1 MRRFRLAGAVAA
13 VAAAVLAAGCSQVSV
28 EQLPLPGGAALGSHP
43 YTVHVQLQNALNLVP
58 QAAVRV
64 NDVPVG
70 RVKKISLP
78 DNAWY
83 ADATV
88 LINGDVKLPANATA
102 NLEQSSL
109 LGEKYIKIAAPTAG
123 ASNIPLANGATI
135 PLARTTR
142 NADTE
147 EVFGAL
153 SMLLSG
159 GGLPQIRTITRELNR
174 TLNGREP
181 QVRDSLEQLSKLT
194 GTLNTNRQAIVD
206 ALDGLNRL
214 SSTVAARR
222 GQVDTV
228 LTDLSPGLKVL
239 SDQRGQLVQM
249 LQKLDDLS
257 KVAVGVLNNSRD
269 NTVADLNSLS
279 VVLRKL
285 SDSGRDLPKSL
296 QILFTYPF
304 TDEAMK
310 AVKGDY
316 LNGYL
321 TVIAAPGND
330 CVIPPVKETDQKKNA
345 PQLRALAQTPPAGPL
360 PTPCPANGS
369 GTPSTSPSPTPSN
382 TPQQVVPTNP
392 AGGTGS
398 GSGGGTDPN
407 RPALPLPTLG
417 GN

>member
-1 MRRFRLAGAVAA
+1 M
-13 VAAAVLAAGCSQVSV
+13 VLAAGCSQVSV
-28 EQLPLPGGAALGSHP
+28 EQLPLPGGASLGSHP
-43 YTVHVQLQNALNLVP
+43 YTVHVQLENALNLVP

-83 ADATV
+83 ADATL

-109 LGEKYIKIAAPTAG
+109 LGEKYIKLAAPAEN
-123 ASNIPLANGATI
+123 ASPQRLANGATI
-135 PLARTTR
+135 PLERTKR

-181 QVRDSLEQLSKLT
+181 QIRDSLEQLGKLT

-228 LTDLSPGLKVL
+228 LTDLSPGLQVL
-239 SDQRGQLVQM
+239 SDQRGELVTM
-249 LQKLDDLS
+249 LQKLDHLS
-257 KVAVGVLNNSRD
+257 KVATGVLEQSRD

-279 VVLRKL
+279 VVLQKL
-285 SDSGRDLPKSL
+285 ADSGRDLPKSL

-304 TDEAMK
+304 TDEMTK

-330 CVIPPVKETDQKKNA
+330 CVIPPVKETDPKKNA
-345 PQLRALAQTPPAGPL
+345 PKLRALAQTPPAGPL
-360 PTPCPANGS
+360 PTPCPAVSGS
-369 GTPSTSPSPTPSN
+369 APAPKASPAPTT
-382 TPQQVVPTNP
+382 TPQQVGPSAP
-392 AGGTGS
+392 AGNTG